1 MNLANTHTLI
11 NLDLK
16 RTIDANMLAVQLDEI
31 RSLFAQNAQTQAFN
45 INPEF
50 RNLELMV

>member
-1 MNLANTHTLI
+1 
-11 NLDLK
+11 
-16 RTIDANMLAVQLDEI
+16 MLAVQLDEI

-50 RNLELMV
+50 RNLELMVWGHLRSFEFNFLFRI